1 MLPLIKHLIF
11 PVLNKLAP
19 FVYKNALQV
28 FTPRESTNCP
38 PVPCNAIPP
47 RHQCWWRKIYGRNAK
62 LTKRTIYRCY
72 NNLVETG
79 SLEVKKRGPKPTT
92 KVKDAQN
99 ITVVKNIMDQDPDK
113 SVRQV
118 GRESALSYST
128 VYRILTDE
136 LDYHPWKPHYVQ
148 ELHDNDPERRL
159 RFACEMESLL
169 SPTPTRYL
177 QSP

>member
-1 MLPLIKHLIF
+1 MP
-11 PVLNKLAP
+11 
-19 FVYKNALQV
+19 YKFSPQERAQIALQYHAMHSLRDV
-28 FTPRESTNCP
+28 
-38 PVPCNAIPP
+38 
-47 RHQCWWRKIYGRNAK
+47 QCWWRKIYGRNAK

-99 ITVVKNIMDQDPDK
+99 IAVVKNIMDQDPDK

-159 RFACEMESLL
+159 RFACEMEAWVRRDPALL
-169 SPTPTRYL
+169 DKTI
-177 QSP
+177 